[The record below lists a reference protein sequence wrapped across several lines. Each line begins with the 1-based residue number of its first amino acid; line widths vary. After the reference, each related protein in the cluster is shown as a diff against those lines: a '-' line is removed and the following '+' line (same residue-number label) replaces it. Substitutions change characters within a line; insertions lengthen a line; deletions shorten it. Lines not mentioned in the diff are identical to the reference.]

1 MFGYIRINPAALT
14 EEEQARYRS
23 FYCGLC
29 QALGERHGAAARMAL
44 TFDLTFLT
52 VFLSSLYEPE
62 ETRSEGRCLPH
73 PVKRRER
80 IRTRITDYAA
90 DMTIALTYHKC
101 RDDWAD
107 DRKLPAKA
115 FAALLKRRYEAVK
128 AAWPRQCGAIET
140 ALEELAAIERRRD
153 PLPDAAPNA
162 FGRLMAELF
171 VMEEDFWAGA
181 LRAFGRSLGRYIEML
196 DAVCDTEKDARSG
209 AYNPVLLM
217 GRQPED
223 MQDTL
228 QMLLGDASAA
238 FEALPLV
245 QDEELLRNILYSGLW
260 AGYNDCLQKRA
271 KSGEKRCGK
280 STCPRTGK
288 EGTSHGE

>member
-1 MFGYIRINPAALT
+1 MFGYIRINPEALP
-14 EEEQARYRS
+14 EESLTRYRA

-44 TFDLTFLT
+44 TYDLTFLT

-73 PVKRRER
+73 PAKALPR
-80 IRTRITDYAA
+80 IRTRVTDYAA

-101 RDDWAD
+101 QDDWAD
-107 DRKLPAKA
+107 DHHLPAKA
-115 FAALLKRRYEAVK
+115 FASLLKKRYEVVK
-128 AAWPRQCGAIET
+128 AAWPRQCGTIES
-140 ALEELAAIERRRD
+140 ALADLAAIERRRD

-171 VMEEDFWAGA
+171 VMEEDFWSGA
-181 LRAFGRSLGRYIEML
+181 LRAFGASLGRYIEML
-196 DAVCDTEKDARSG
+196 DAVCDTEKDAKTG
-209 AYNPVLLM
+209 AYNPVLLL
-217 GRQPED
+217 GRQPEE

-228 QMLLGDASAA
+228 QLLLGDASAA

-245 QDEELLRNILYSGLW
+245 QDAELLRNILYSGLW
-260 AGYNDCLQKRA
+260 GGYAECLQRRA
-271 KSGEKRCGK
+271 KKTKHTNGQSGR
-280 STCPRTGK
+280 K
-288 EGTSHGE
+288 EDASHGD